1 VRNMVKYNNLKMSR
15 SWQERLGMNKK
26 VEKDL
31 VKAILSF
38 VLMGSLGLAECVT
51 VESHAADNNTGY
63 QKFYDSQGDY
73 KLVRRNNDIYRE
85 KIDGS
90 EARQI
95 THTPDIEEAY
105 ANFSTDGKYIV
116 FGEELKV
123 KESGSYPYI
132 RKYIAASKVYRI
144 KSDSDDSTKQEI
156 SYEEYE
162 SLSGKSAILAY

>member
-1 VRNMVKYNNLKMSR
+1 MNIFFRP
-15 SWQERLGMNKK
+15 NKK
-26 VEKDL
+26 GFNKFRISTTFFTL
-31 VKAILSF
+31 GLG
-38 VLMGSLGLAECVT
+38 LMGLVGCATTGSAGQ
-51 VESHAADNNTGY
+51 NTQNEIGY
-63 QKFYDSQGDY
+63 EKFYDSQGDY
-73 KLVRRNNDIYRE
+73 KLVRRNNDIYLE

-95 THTPDIEEAY
+95 THTPDIEESY

-132 RKYIAASKVYRI
+132 RKYIAANKVYRI